1 MPVYYCT
8 DAQLTDVLPTLTN
21 TDIASS
27 SDRDTKLRGPA
38 KAWVD
43 SVYPSESPLPGV
55 SAASGY
61 LINQAAHESGD
72 ETVAIDGGSGTPA
85 AGDYFR
91 VEGHNAWY
99 KIVTGSTTSLTYT
112 FVDSYRPGVERTT
125 AGARARFLDDSP
137 VYFGTPELV
146 QQAAA
151 WYGRGLAFQILRG
164 SPSADEAVAAFDQAR
179 NLLQIGDDGLA
190 RAQIFPYDPDAWDAD
205 YSDDPPSAGYVNLV
219 RA

>member
-72 ETVAIDGGSGTPA
+72 EVVAIDGGSGTPA

-91 VEGHNAWY
+91 VEGHNVWY

-112 FVDSYRPGVERTT
+112 YVDSYRPGVERTT
-125 AGARARFLDDSP
+125 AGARARFLDRD
-137 VYFGTPELV
+137 F
-146 QQAAA
+146 
-151 WYGRGLAFQILRG
+151 
-164 SPSADEAVAAFDQAR
+164 
-179 NLLQIGDDGLA
+179 
-190 RAQIFPYDPDAWDAD
+190 
-205 YSDDPPSAGYVNLV
+205 
-219 RA
+219 